1 MKIWM
6 AAIILVVVCLAVYW
20 PSPKS
25 EFVLDDYY
33 TVVRNPLIKN
43 PFLYKNIWTSRLF
56 DAHQSSGYIKFGYY
70 RPVLQSS
77 WILDYRLFGLKAAG
91 YKWLNLLIHALNCF
105 LVYILLWKLFGQE
118 QLALKACLLFCVLP
132 TQEWVV
138 RYVTGRGDELSALFA
153 LLALVCLV
161 GTDTIYYSIRNYNK
175 INSVCPYFFAFVFWA
190 LSALTREVA
199 ISYILYA
206 FLIYFYCLPNS
217 VIPNNNVIPAKGRI
231 DRHSQLLAGIQTQNR
246 INRFCL
252 YWILIG
258 ILPLLVIWPIIPK
271 LGNILGLHV
280 LYFASIG
287 FCLWMAQLRLR
298 WVVVLFVLFATVSF
312 YQGRFWTTEVTL
324 LRHTRSLEWWPRTV
338 IAQQLLM
345 KYDDDIPAIKD
356 LSSRAHDPMIK
367 AMWLRRLGVV
377 YFNHSDLFGAQQYFT
392 QALFVDPSNVDALN
406 ALAVVY
412 HQKGQE
418 AQSLSYLNR
427 ALEINP
433 YYPDTLRTLGIY
445 YYIHKNFLQARM
457 FLSRCLVFDPDN
469 QQARELLGLAKAAH

>member
-1 MKIWM
+1 MRIWI
-6 AAIILVVVCLAVYW
+6 AAIILVGVCLAVYW
-20 PSPKS
+20 PDKKA

-43 PFLYKNIWTSRLF
+43 PSLYQNIWTSRLF
-56 DAHQSSGYIKFGYY
+56 DAHQSSGYIKFGYW

-77 WILDYRLFGLKAAG
+77 WILDYHLFALKAAG
-91 YKWLNLLIHALNCF
+91 YKWLNLLIHALNC
-105 LVYILLWKLFGQE
+105 LLIYILWRQLFGRDS
-118 QLALKACLLFCVLP
+118 LALKACLLFCVWP

-161 GTDTIYYSIRNYNK
+161 GTDTIYYLTKNCHK
-175 INSVCPYFFAFVFWA
+175 INSVCPYFFAFIFWA
-190 LSALTREVA
+190 LSALTREVS

-206 FLIYFYCLPNS
+206 FLINK
-217 VIPNNNVIPAKGRI
+217 NVIPAK
-231 DRHSQLLAGIQTQNR
+231 AGIQIQTS
-246 INRFCL
+246 INRFSL

-258 ILPLLVIWPIIPK
+258 ILPLSVIWPITPK
-271 LGNILGLHV
+271 LGPILALHI
-280 LYFASIG
+280 LYFASAG

-298 WVVVLFVLFATVSF
+298 WVVLLFVFFAAVSF
-312 YQGRFWTTEVTL
+312 YQGQFWTTEAAL
-324 LRHTRSLEWWPRTV
+324 LRHTRSLEWWPHTV
-338 IAQQLLM
+338 AAQQLLM

-356 LSSRAHDPMIK
+356 LGSRAHDPLIK

-377 YFNHSDLFGAQQYFT
+377 YFNHGDLSGAQHYFA
-392 QALFVDPSNVDALN
+392 QALVFNPSDVDSFN

-412 HQKGQE
+412 HQKGQD
-418 AQSLSYLNR
+418 AQSLRSLNR

-445 YYIHKNFLQARM
+445 FFFHKNFPQVRM
-457 FLSRCLVFDPDN
+457 FLSRCLFFDPDN
-469 QQARELLGLAKAAH
+469 LQARALLGLANKMN